1 MYHPVNMIR
10 KAAVTILE
18 LVVVALAAYTFFC
31 VPIGR
36 FTLWHHTHAILST
49 QPAQQAAEDIAQ
61 AAEQLQ
67 SAVVE
72 QTSSALS
79 TRKSP

>member
-1 MYHPVNMIR
+1 MYHRVDMIR
-10 KAAVTILE
+10 KAVVITLE
-18 LVVVALAAYTFFC
+18 LVVVTLAAYTFFC

-36 FTLWHHTHAILST
+36 FTLWHHTRAILST
-49 QPAQQAAEDIAQ
+49 QPAQQAAEDITQ

-67 SAVVE
+67 SAVIE